1 MEWRL
6 LYVHCHEIHV
16 GMSGMRPCG
25 AVVSVGI
32 PVLGAL
38 AFGTMRS
45 LWPTLA
51 RLIVWLHAM
60 KIGAANGL
68 EPVHDLLSSSA
79 RNARWM
85 DCKLVLSLR
94 SQFFHSLRFFSSQ
107 AKLRSTL
114 QRLGMTLK

>member
-68 EPVHDLLSSSA
+68 ESVHDLLSSSA

-85 DCKLVLSLR
+85 D
-94 SQFFHSLRFFSSQ
+94 
-107 AKLRSTL
+107 
-114 QRLGMTLK
+114 